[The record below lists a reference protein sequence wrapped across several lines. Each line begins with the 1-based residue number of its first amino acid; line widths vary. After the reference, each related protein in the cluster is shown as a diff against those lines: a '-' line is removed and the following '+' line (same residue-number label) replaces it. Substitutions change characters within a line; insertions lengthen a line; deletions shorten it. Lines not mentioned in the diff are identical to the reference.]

1 MANTATQTVIADLS
15 ENEIDQ
21 TTQLLANNCQ
31 ILGIIGNNQIGI
43 LQNKPDAENQVLLAA
58 CIETPVETVVDN
70 DTVEQLA
77 VTSSTTD
84 INTFLASTL
93 SNDDEIEKFDSNHAK
108 EWLKDS
114 CIVNR
119 ALKALKKANHQRSS
133 NQT

>member
-43 LQNKPDAENQVLLAA
+43 LQNETDPENQVLLAA
-58 CIETPVETVVDN
+58 CIETPVEAVVDN
-70 DTVEQLA
+70 DAVEQLA
-77 VTSSTTD
+77 ATASTTD

-93 SNDDEIEKFDSNHAK
+93 SDDEIEKFDSNHAK

-119 ALKALKKANHQRSS
+119 ALKALKKVNHQRSTS
-133 NQT
+133 QT